1 MSGQKRRDSQGQG
14 GIRPFQAVKNPFD
27 RFIAFWAVF
36 RSHRTCCRKSTR
48 LAMGETLS
56 EYDFMTNDA
65 FQSTR
70 PSRGETSA
78 ASFATWAK
86 QITIHSPLAGRDR
99 SENDSQQRSRNFN
112 PPAPRGARRPWGLKC
127 ATFSAFQST
136 RPSRGET
143 PCSHAGP
150 QRLCDFNP
158 LAPRGARHEPGVRT
172 IGRTEIS
179 IHSPLAGRDGRGQ
192 GAGLPAVCISIHSPL
207 AGRDYLS
214 SA

>member
-36 RSHRTCCRKSTR
+36 RSHRTCCRESAR

-56 EYDFMTNDA
+56 KYDFMTNDA

-143 PCSHAGP
+143 QHRYAAQADQDQFQSTRPSRGETGED
-150 QRLCDFNP
+150 RV
-158 LAPRGARHEPGVRT
+158 LACRRFAFQSTRPSRGETKRYQAHFSV
-172 IGRTEIS
+172 
-179 IHSPLAGRDGRGQ
+179 
-192 GAGLPAVCISIHSPL
+192 V
-207 AGRDYLS
+207 
-214 SA
+214 

>member
-1 MSGQKRRDSQGQG
+1 MNLIQSGRAFLNTNTSACGYERAEKAGFPRPRRN
-14 GIRPFQAVKNPFD
+14 QALSGRKNPFD

-36 RSHRTCCRKSTR
+36 RSHRTCCRESAR

-56 EYDFMTNDA
+56 KYDFMTNDA

-70 PSRGETSA
+70 PSRGETTRLDLGIHQLLIS
-78 ASFATWAK
+78 
-86 QITIHSPLAGRDR
+86 IHSPLAGRDR

-143 PCSHAGP
+143 AEAPCGDKV
-150 QRLCDFNP
+150 CK
-158 LAPRGARHEPGVRT
+158 
-172 IGRTEIS
+172 IS
-179 IHSPLAGRDGRGQ
+179 IHSPLAGRD
-192 GAGLPAVCISIHSPL
+192 L
-207 AGRDYLS
+207 
-214 SA
+214 